1 MARRARQLST
11 LAELFRILGDRTR
24 LRILME
30 LQGGPRNVSALVRK
44 LRMPQP
50 TVSHHLSLLR
60 RGELVVTR
68 RSGKRIFYSLN
79 DGKSVGERTL
89 RAVQS
94 GPGGLKVGPLVF
106 GVLKS

>member
-30 LQGGPRNVSALVRK
+30 LQGGPQNVSALVRK

>member
-89 RAVQS
+89 RALQS
-94 GPGGLKVGPLVF
+94 GPGGLKVGSLVF